1 MVLETLVLSSLN
13 RLARLVAREYF
24 INGYTASPCSP
35 MENKMCHRRRRI
47 LWAHSMFMRKPHFRM
62 FSHLYLDFLEHL
74 TKFYQYFLMSIQWL
88 NTLLL
93 FFGNEVEKENI
104 NFR

>member
-1 MVLETLVLSSLN
+1 
-13 RLARLVAREYF
+13 
-24 INGYTASPCSP
+24 
-35 MENKMCHRRRRI
+35 
-47 LWAHSMFMRKPHFRM
+47 M
-62 FSHLYLDFLEHL
+62 FSHLYLDFLEDL